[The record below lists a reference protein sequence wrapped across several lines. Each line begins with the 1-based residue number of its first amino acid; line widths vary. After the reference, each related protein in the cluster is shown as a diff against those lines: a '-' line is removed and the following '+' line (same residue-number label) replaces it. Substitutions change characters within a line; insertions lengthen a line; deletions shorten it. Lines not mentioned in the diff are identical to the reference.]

1 MIANEG
7 QVALEA
13 VEEDQTA
20 EESKG
25 QKVGI
30 MKKGQIEAIDM
41 NEVDFRSRDIQILTA
56 DDGEEELDEEEKAL

>member
-1 MIANEG
+1 
-7 QVALEA
+7 
-13 VEEDQTA
+13 
-20 EESKG
+20 
-25 QKVGI
+25 